1 MNLISRFGLSFGCL
15 VGEMLEMKN
24 VFYKLIV
31 RGLIVIKYSG
41 FAFHDLFWDYEVNE
55 HADKFLIEVDDL
67 ISSNRISV
75 RIKIHRQEVERS
87 FLETASLFL
96 ETLEEALDWY
106 IKEDKT

>member
-1 MNLISRFGLSFGCL
+1 
-15 VGEMLEMKN
+15 MKN

-55 HADKFLIEVDDL
+55 HADNFLIEVDDL
-67 ISSNRISV
+67 ISSNRITV
-75 RIKIHRQEVERS
+75 RIQIPRGEVERY
-87 FLETASLFL
+87 FLETATLLL

-106 IKEDKT
+106 TKEEKS